1 VALSEQV
8 NVELH
13 KAVAC
18 HTIIIIIKKKTTLVS
33 ACFQVRT
40 LKIIT
45 GLQKVFKVFYDVSK
59 AL

>member
-8 NVELH
+8 KVELH

-18 HTIIIIIKKKTTLVS
+18 HKKKKKKKKTTLVS
-33 ACFQVRT
+33 ACFQVRP

>member
-13 KAVAC
+13 KAVPC
-18 HTIIIIIKKKTTLVS
+18 HTIIIIKKKTTLVS

-45 GLQKVFKVFYDVSK
+45 GLQKVFKIFYDVSK

>member
-8 NVELH
+8 KVELH

-18 HTIIIIIKKKTTLVS
+18 NKKKKKTTLVS
-33 ACFQVRT
+33 ACFQVRP